1 MLFHAKLLAA
11 DKIFI
16 KRICSQTVKKLDLL
30 CHFVAKTEKKNFVLH

>member
-16 KRICSQTVKKLDLL
+16 KRICSQTVKKI
-30 CHFVAKTEKKNFVLH
+30 FSSS